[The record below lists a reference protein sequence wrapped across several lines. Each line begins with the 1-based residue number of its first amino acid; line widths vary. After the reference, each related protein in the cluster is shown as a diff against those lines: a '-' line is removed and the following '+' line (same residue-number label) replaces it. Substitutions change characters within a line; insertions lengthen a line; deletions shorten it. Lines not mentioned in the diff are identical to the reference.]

1 MSREGHVCP
10 QNFWVDCR
18 HAVEQPTLMGTN
30 VATRDSLSRR
40 GLLAAATSASTL
52 LAMASKAQAQSPPVQ
67 AISPEMRLLLRCT
80 YAPKQSDL
88 QAVQQLG
95 FNAWLERQLSMTDA
109 DNQTC
114 ESEVAR
120 LYPRVYMTFAD
131 LRILDDGRTS
141 YEHLAA
147 TMYRAIHSERQLY
160 ERMVEFWFD
169 HFNIDWHKCS
179 ASPTLQ
185 FVNESIRPHA
195 LGTFPELLSATAH
208 SGAMMA
214 FLDNEGSRAGNPNEN
229 YARELMELHTM
240 GVNGGYSESD
250 VKEVAR
256 CFTGWATGWQQQP
269 NWREFAYH
277 DIYHEDGVKHV
288 LGHTIPAGGGQQD
301 GERVLQILAHHPS
314 TARFIAKKL
323 VAWFMGIGNFTT
335 LEGAVAQAYS
345 DTGGDIK
352 SMLRVILKPSVLSLA
367 KPKFKRPF
375 HLFAGILRLLGAQV
389 TDFGTVRFPRLSVAG
404 HEQFSWPL
412 PDGYPD
418 NPEHWSG
425 HMLPRWNFV
434 FDVMSRQIREVVV
447 DWKPLI
453 GSAQWPHEIADRI
466 NQMLFCGT
474 MPQAEY
480 DRLRDFLSRSRS
492 IARGIP
498 VRKPTDTRIEEALAL
513 AMCAPS
519 FQWY

>member
-1 MSREGHVCP
+1 ME
-10 QNFWVDCR
+10 
-18 HAVEQPTLMGTN
+18 HALPMGTT
-30 VATRDSLSRR
+30 ASAPTSTSRR
-40 GLLAAATSASTL
+40 ELLAAATSAAGL
-52 LAMASKAQAQSPPVQ
+52 LGMASRTEAQDTSAQTV
-67 AISPEMRLLLRCT
+67 SPEVLLLRRCT
-80 YAPKQSDL
+80 YAVKPSDL
-88 QAVQQLG
+88 QDVQRLGFHGWLEWQLG
-95 FNAWLERQLSMTDA
+95 MTDA
-109 DNQTC
+109 DNLTC

-120 LYPRVYMTFAD
+120 LYPRVYMPFAD
-131 LRILDDGRTS
+131 LRILDDSRTS
-141 YEHLAA
+141 DEHFDA
-147 TMYRAIHSERQLY
+147 TMYRSIHSERQLY

-169 HFNIDWHKCS
+169 HFNLDWYKCS
-179 ASPTLQ
+179 AAPTLQ

-195 LGTFPELLSATAH
+195 LGSFPELLSATAH

-240 GVNGGYSESD
+240 GVGGGYTEFD

-256 CFTGWATGWQQQP
+256 CLTGWATGHKNQP

-277 DIYHEDGVKHV
+277 DMYHEDGVKHV

-301 GERVLQILAHHPS
+301 GEKVLQILAKHPS

-323 VAWFMGIGNFTT
+323 VAWFMGAGNFAT
-335 LEGAVAQAYS
+335 LENAVAQTYTA
-345 DTGGDIK
+345 TNGDIK
-352 SMLRVILKPSVLSLA
+352 SMLRVILKPGTLALS

-389 TDFGTVRFPRLSVAG
+389 TVFGTVRFPRLSEAG
-404 HEQFSWPL
+404 HEQFAWPL

-425 HMLPRWNFV
+425 HMLPRWNFA

-453 GSAQWPHEIADRI
+453 GSAEWPHEVADQI
-466 NQMLFCGT
+466 NQVLYGGT
-474 MPQAEY
+474 MPQAEH
-480 DRLRDFLSRSRS
+480 DRLRAFLSRTGPNH
-492 IARGIP
+492 RGAP
-498 VRKPTDTRIEEALAL
+498 VRKPTDARIEEAFAL